1 MKAFMEQSVL
11 WEAIQTQMAI
21 GSGCTQGMGKSQ
33 GVVSEESRTFL
44 RAGTLLRKGEE
55 RCVVSSLCAN
65 TAALLVLEFGL
76 KAFC

>member
-1 MKAFMEQSVL
+1 MKVFVEQSVL
-11 WEAIQTQMAI
+11 WEAVQTQMAT
-21 GSGCTQGMGKSQ
+21 GSGRTQRMGKSQ

-55 RCVVSSLCAN
+55 RCVVPSLCAH
-65 TAALLVLEFGL
+65 TPALLVLEFSL